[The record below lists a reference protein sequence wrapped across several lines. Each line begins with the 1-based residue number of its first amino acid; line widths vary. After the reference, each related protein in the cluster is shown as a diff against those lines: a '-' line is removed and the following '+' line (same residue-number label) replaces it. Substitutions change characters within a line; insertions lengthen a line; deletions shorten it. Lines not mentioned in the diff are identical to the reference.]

1 MYSIR
6 FNPVTLLSFLF
17 VFSIVHS
24 TPMDSL
30 VPSNYGLRP
39 TGPYT
44 AYPKGGDHPDWKYLN
59 QREWYKIDATQQ
71 DHARFHSY
79 LSMSIYGDYNKTC
92 PQTFTQGYKII
103 QSFSNFYVA
112 YIPEMDKI
120 VVVFKG
126 PGDYDNF
133 DWYPVSISDIVSD
146 CQYCMTARGVKNA
159 YLEMS
164 RISNNFDI
172 AKKWA
177 KFKKVKFSVTGFGI
191 GGCIAALSALDLGAK
206 DEVHYSHN
214 QGMPRCFNYAAVYK
228 YGNLFQS
235 LSGQSLVNKND
246 YRVHVRMPN
255 SFSAKAIVQA

>member
-1 MYSIR
+1 
-6 FNPVTLLSFLF
+6 
-17 VFSIVHS
+17 
-24 TPMDSL
+24 
-30 VPSNYGLRP
+30 
-39 TGPYT
+39 
-44 AYPKGGDHPDWKYLN
+44 
-59 QREWYKIDATQQ
+59 
-71 DHARFHSY
+71 
-79 LSMSIYGDYNKTC
+79 MSIYGDYNKTC

-246 YRVHVRMPN
+246 YRVHFMSPGPYYHV
-255 SFSAKAIVQA
+255 STKAHLTGDVDQWWTNCFGNNENTTCLGDGSSHEDHYYYFTPIGSCGSSDKGF